1 MKYWN
6 YIENYMHMIYTHIHR
21 KKLHRFYSK
30 YIYISI
36 NTYIF
41 TLPLF
46 TLHLI
51 TPPLSPLFFF
61 FFKKGRGFYYT
72 ERSLILLWSCGLELS
87 RTVEQSSWHT
97 DREFESASDR
107 HEVDGLSLAICNSRG
122 GWHPRC
128 GPVMA
133 RGSQS
138 SIKKKFGVMPVC

>member
-1 MKYWN
+1 
-6 YIENYMHMIYTHIHR
+6 MHMIYTHIHR

-61 FFKKGRGFYYT
+61 SKRGVAFTILKGLLYYCN
-72 ERSLILLWSCGLELS
+72 EAEAWRSG
-87 RTVEQSSWHT
+87 
-97 DREFESASDR
+97 
-107 HEVDGLSLAICNSRG
+107 
-122 GWHPRC
+122 
-128 GPVMA
+128 
-133 RGSQS
+133 
-138 SIKKKFGVMPVC
+138 